1 MAACLCCFRCCWN
14 GSGFHSGHVPLKEL
28 PTVKLDTGFM
38 EEDDT
43 ENCIKT
49 IKKFCIDVLK
59 VNSDENKLEID
70 RTHRIGKRSRVQG
83 SKPCPIVVKFHKFS
97 EKEHVRQQSYIEQF
111 PKEIADKRRQ
121 LMPVMRRERE
131 HGNTVKLVLDRLYI
145 NGIEICGTGAALSN
159 APIAQDKAYF
169 EVKIQSTGV
178 WGVGLAT
185 NRCNVNTVP
194 LGNNTES
201 WVLRHDGT
209 LYHNNEQ
216 KGKISEII
224 QEGDIIGFAY
234 NHIELNFFL
243 NVDEGAVIDVQFE
256 GFYHT
261 PPDGFDS
268 ILIEKSLL

>member
-1 MAACLCCFRCCWN
+1 MAACFCCFRCCWN

-38 EEDDT
+38 G
-43 ENCIKT
+43 N
-49 IKKFCIDVLK
+49 DVVIVK
-59 VNSDENKLEID
+59 N
-70 RTHRIGKRSRVQG
+70 GKR
-83 SKPCPIVVKFHKFS
+83 
-97 EKEHVRQQSYIEQF
+97 
-111 PKEIADKRRQ
+111 
-121 LMPVMRRERE
+121 
-131 HGNTVKLVLDRLYI
+131 
-145 NGIEICGTGAALSN
+145 ICGTGAALSN

-224 QEGDIIGFAY
+224 QEGDII
-234 NHIELNFFL
+234 
-243 NVDEGAVIDVQFE
+243 FE

>member
-1 MAACLCCFRCCWN
+1 MAACFCCFRCWN

-38 EEDDT
+38 G
-43 ENCIKT
+43 N
-49 IKKFCIDVLK
+49 DVVIVK
-59 VNSDENKLEID
+59 N
-70 RTHRIGKRSRVQG
+70 GKR
-83 SKPCPIVVKFHKFS
+83 
-97 EKEHVRQQSYIEQF
+97 
-111 PKEIADKRRQ
+111 
-121 LMPVMRRERE
+121 
-131 HGNTVKLVLDRLYI
+131 
-145 NGIEICGTGAALSN
+145 ICGTGAALSN

-194 LGNNTES
+194 LGANTES

-216 KGKISEII
+216 KGKISDII
-224 QEGDIIGFAY
+224 QEGDILGFSY

-243 NVDEGAVIDVQFE
+243 NGKPLNCPFNGIKGTVYPVFYVDEGAVLDVQFE